1 MKTIYTYLIVLFIS
15 SIFNCYTVFGFL
27 VDINSNRI
35 QGFWLLFY
43 AIILPVKSMT
53 LVFNKYKAFSNF
65 HKYNLFVFFSYF
77 FSTLI
82 SGIGFFDFKNFV
94 ILGDGATKYI
104 IGVIYFTCF
113 ISAFSS
119 LVIFQWKSRSFKRKF
134 FMKMDSCK

>member
-1 MKTIYTYLIVLFIS
+1 MKIIYTYLIVLFLS
-15 SIFNCYTVFGFL
+15 TIFNSYTVFGFL

-65 HKYNLFVFFSYF
+65 HKYNLFVFFTYF

-104 IGVIYFTCF
+104 IGVIYFISF
-113 ISAFSS
+113 ISIVSS
-119 LVIFQWKSRSFKRKF
+119 FVFFQLKDRNFKRKSF
-134 FMKMDSCK
+134 L